1 MATAK
6 KKLAVEQPRRPK
18 VKAHGAAKVNGKG
31 VHTPDV
37 NLSDQPSDG
46 RTAENGGDQHGSN
59 FVERGRDVLSGEAGG
74 LATAAAIGVG
84 AALISVELIPGLIL
98 GAGAILFG
106 KLFPEIGS
114 YVRPAIK
121 NLVRTGFAV
130 TQKARELAA
139 EANEQAHDLVAEV
152 KHERAQQPHHVAQK
166 PNAKHN
172 GVMAGSGLR
181 N

>member
-6 KKLAVEQPRRPK
+6 KKLAVEQPRRPNA
-18 VKAHGAAKVNGKG
+18 KAHGATKVNGKG
-31 VHTPDV
+31 VHMPDAG
-37 NLSDQPSDG
+37 LSDRPSDG
-46 RTAENGGDQHGSN
+46 RATKNGGDHQSNN

-106 KLFPEIGS
+106 KLFPEIGG

-121 NLVRTGFAV
+121 NLVRTGFAA

-139 EANEQAHDLVAEV
+139 EATEQAHDLVAEV
-152 KHERAQQPHHVAQK
+152 KHERAQQHHVAGQK
-166 PNAKHN
+166 SNAKHN
-172 GVMAGSGLR
+172 GALAGSR
-181 N
+181 PRH

>member
-6 KKLAVEQPRRPK
+6 KKLAVEPPRRPN
-18 VKAHGAAKVNGKG
+18 VKAQGAAKANGKG
-31 VHTPDV
+31 AHTPDV
-37 NLSDQPSDG
+37 NLSDRPADG
-46 RTAENGGDQHGSN
+46 HATESRGDQQGNN

-114 YVRPAIK
+114 YVRPAVK

-139 EANEQAHDLVAEV
+139 EANEQAHDLLAEV
-152 KHERAQQPHHVAQK
+152 KHERAQQPHHAAQK
-166 PNAKHN
+166 PNPKHN
-172 GVMAGSGLR
+172 GAMAGSR
-181 N
+181 PRH

>member
-6 KKLAVEQPRRPK
+6 KKLAVEPPRRPNA
-18 VKAHGAAKVNGKG
+18 KAHGAAKANGKG
-31 VHTPDV
+31 AHTPDAK
-37 NLSDQPSDG
+37 LSNRPADG
-46 RTAENGGDQHGSN
+46 HATEKRGDHPGGN
-59 FVERGRDVLSGEAGG
+59 FVERGRDVLSDEAGG

-84 AALISVELIPGLIL
+84 AALISVKLIPGLML

-121 NLVRTGFAV
+121 NLVRTGYAV

-139 EANEQAHDLVAEV
+139 EANEQAHDLLAEV
-152 KHERAQQPHHVAQK
+152 KHERAQPAHRAVQK
-166 PNAKHN
+166 SNPKHN
-172 GVMAGSGLR
+172 GAMAGDR
-181 N
+181 PRH